1 MTHEPPC
8 SDLLAMMQLP
18 VKKKHPRRQ
27 EPGPPASLEFCVHF
41 PEVVLCLV
49 EKRMGASRKAFLT
62 TLARQRGF
70 CVEDANSERVTHVVS
85 EGNSGDEVVEWLKKK
100 GRHYIDAVA
109 DCPALLNISW
119 FTESMSAERPV
130 PIEPRHYL
138 LVTAHAEELEAKC
151 QVAPYACQRRTLL
164 LHSNQAL
171 VNKGTECHPGFHHF
185 YLTLLL
191 CLEKQPDTHKKSR
204 RSMED
209 ALQTMAEEAHFNGS
223 EARSLAFSRAA
234 SVLKS
239 LPWTVKRVQ
248 ELHSL
253 PCIGEHS
260 RRIVQEVLEDGASA
274 EVERVQHSERYQ
286 AMKLFTKIFGV
297 GVKTASRWYQEGLRT
312 LADLQVHHAKLSKEQ
327 QVGLLHYDD
336 LNTPVERSE
345 AEAIGQVVREAV
357 EQCLPGA
364 SVTLTGGFRRG
375 KPTGHDVDFLVTH
388 PTEGQEVGLLSKV
401 ISWLDKQGCLLY
413 YSSHRNTFLDLE
425 DLELWSSSSSAS
437 MMDRFERC
445 FSIFCLGCLPGA
457 LQRGAG
463 AQKPSTATW
472 SPGASRSWKAVRV
485 DLVVSPYSQFPF
497 ALLGWTGSRNFERDL
512 RRFSKHEKKMALNS
526 HTLYHVEQKIFLTA
540 ASEEEIFQ
548 LLGLEYIPPEERN
561 A

>member
-1 MTHEPPC
+1 MNHPVQILDWPC
-8 SDLLAMMQLP
+8 SIKLAMMQLP

-138 LVTAHAEELEAKC
+138 L
-151 QVAPYACQRRTLL
+151 
-164 LHSNQAL
+164 
-171 VNKGTECHPGFHHF
+171 
-185 YLTLLL
+185 
-191 CLEKQPDTHKKSR
+191 
-204 RSMED
+204 D